1 MKLTAQH
8 FARRW
13 YMSLK
18 GAQASAWPEISKGM
32 LAQVLRLGMKR
43 DLPAIKKAFER
54 LHLAD
59 SKILEVIVT
68 SAKPGTTME
77 EGKLLKDLFGSR
89 EVQLSRRVDPALLG
103 GIIVETQD
111 DRWDFSVRQQLHRL
125 SRGIND

>member
-13 YMSLK
+13 YMALK
-18 GAQASAWPEISKGM
+18 GSEASAWPEISKGM
-32 LAQVLRLGMKR
+32 LSQVLRLGMKR
-43 DLPAIKKAFER
+43 DLPAIKKVMER
-54 LHLAD
+54 LYLAEN
-59 SKILEVIVT
+59 KVIEVVVT
-68 SAKPGTTME
+68 SAKPDQTKE
-77 EGKLLKDLFGSR
+77 EQKLLKDLFGSR
-89 EVQLSRRVDPALLG
+89 EVQISRRVDPALLG